1 MCFLDRKI
9 LRKGGMGCR
18 TSETPPYK
26 DYHPTNFS
34 TRARARARVCVCVRE
49 REREWG
55 EIKQYQKKST
65 ERTNNKT
72 EYTRKYVQGVAEGD
86 AFKRSSRS
94 LAKA

>member
-1 MCFLDRKI
+1 MRNFLAWKSV
-9 LRKGGMGCR
+9 CVCVC
-18 TSETPPYK
+18 
-26 DYHPTNFS
+26 
-34 TRARARARVCVCVRE
+34 VCVCVRE
-49 REREWG
+49 RERERERERG
-55 EIKQYQKKST
+55 REEIKQYQQKST